1 MAAGVLKAAYKAKIK
16 IPDDISLVGFDNSPT
31 ASQAWPSITTVSQPI
46 KEMAFFA
53 AEILIQHISKKLE
66 NKSSNKIFDSELIF
80 RESVKRI

>member
-1 MAAGVLKAAYKAKIK
+1 M
-16 IPDDISLVGFDNSPT
+16 
-31 ASQAWPSITTVSQPI
+31 PSITTVSQPI